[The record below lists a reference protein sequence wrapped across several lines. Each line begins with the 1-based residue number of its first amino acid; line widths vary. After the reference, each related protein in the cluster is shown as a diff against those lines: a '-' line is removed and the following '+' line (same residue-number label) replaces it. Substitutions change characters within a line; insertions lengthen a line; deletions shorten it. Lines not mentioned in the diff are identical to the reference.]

1 MGWRCVSQERSRVI
15 STRPNRRF
23 ARFKRRQAALQNSKA
38 QRYIQ
43 LILLVIAAGAIYPI
57 LYLRQVYQP
66 TMLEVFHIT
75 DSQLGYLYSS
85 LGTIFLLSYLP
96 SGWLADRIAP
106 RLLIC
111 FSLIA
116 TGVLGLWYSTAPSFP
131 MLMMIFGGWGLS
143 TGLTFWAAV
152 IKRVTMIAGTHE
164 QGRFFGLLDG
174 GRGLI
179 EAMLATIAITLFAWV
194 TQTKANRS
202 RPVSS
207 WWSTCTRFFA
217 LRSASCSRSSR
228 TRKAP
233 KTRPPIAPRS
243 QRNNVLVD
251 LKTLAKIPE
260 LWLVAAIVFC
270 GYQVFWATYSFS
282 AYLHEGEIGLTVV
295 MAGTITTLKLW
306 MRPIGGIGGGFL
318 GDRYSKVSVLVIALF
333 LAALSLVG
341 LMAAPRISSHALL
354 VFLVLFI
361 GILTYAIRGLYWSLL
376 DRCNIPVTTMGLAIG
391 LISVLGYSPDVFL
404 PLINGYL
411 TQKFPG
417 VFGYQLYFGYVAVMA
432 ALGGFAGLALRN
444 MLNRKGGCVNESR
457 LARNAYR
464 RRTAAACGRH
474 VLDLRQAQ
482 DRLRN

>member
-1 MGWRCVSQERSRVI
+1 MSSQPVQ
-15 STRPNRRF
+15 ST
-23 ARFKRRQAALQNSKA
+23 ASLASSAAEIALQSNKA

-43 LILLVIAAGAIYPI
+43 LMLLVLAAGAIYPI

-116 TGVLGLWYSTAPSFP
+116 TGALGLWYSTAPSFHVL
-131 MLMMIFGGWGLS
+131 MLIFGGWGLS

-179 EAMLATIAITLFAWV
+179 EAMLATVAITLFAWF
-194 TQTKANRS
+194 TQTKGEPVAAGFKLVVYMYALLCIALGVVLALVKDPQGVEDAAANR
-202 RPVSS
+202 
-207 WWSTCTRFFA
+207 A
-217 LRSASCSRSSR
+217 AKKRS
-228 TRKAP
+228 
-233 KTRPPIAPRS
+233 
-243 QRNNVLVD
+243 NVLVD
-251 LKTLAKIPE
+251 LKTLASIPE

-318 GDRYSKVSVLVIALF
+318 GDRYSKVSVLVSALF
-333 LAALSLVG
+333 LAALSLLG
-341 LMAAPRISSHALL
+341 LMAAPRISSHVLL

-376 DRCNIPVTTMGLAIG
+376 DRCNIPLETMGLAIG

-411 TQKFPG
+411 TQNFPG
-417 VFGYQLYFGYVAVMA
+417 VFGYQLYFGYVAGMA
-432 ALGGFAGLALRN
+432 TLGGFAGLALRN
-444 MLNRKGGCVNESR
+444 MLNRKGV
-457 LARNAYR
+457 A
-464 RRTAAACGRH
+464 
-474 VLDLRQAQ
+474 
-482 DRLRN
+482 

>member
-1 MGWRCVSQERSRVI
+1 MSSQPVRTDASLALRDEE
-15 STRPNRRF
+15 
-23 ARFKRRQAALQNSKA
+23 AALQNSKT

-43 LILLVIAAGAIYPI
+43 LVLLVIAAGAIYPI

-152 IKRVTMIAGTHE
+152 IKRVTMIAGAHE

-194 TQTKANRS
+194 TQTKGEPVAAGFKLVVYMYAFLCIALGVVLALVKDPQGTEDAAANRAA
-202 RPVSS
+202 R
-207 WWSTCTRFFA
+207 
-217 LRSASCSRSSR
+217 
-228 TRKAP
+228 
-233 KTRPPIAPRS
+233 
-243 QRNNVLVD
+243 QRNNVLTD

-333 LAALSLVG
+333 LAALSLLG
-341 LMAAPRISSHALL
+341 LMAAPRISSHVLL

-376 DRCNIPVTTMGLAIG
+376 DRCNIPAATMGLAIG

-411 TQKFPG
+411 TQTFPG

-444 MLNRKGGCVNESR
+444 MLNRKEV
-457 LARNAYR
+457 A
-464 RRTAAACGRH
+464 
-474 VLDLRQAQ
+474 
-482 DRLRN
+482 

>member
-1 MGWRCVSQERSRVI
+1 MSSQPVQTHAAS
-15 STRPNRRF
+15 
-23 ARFKRRQAALQNSKA
+23 ALGDAQAALDKTKA

-43 LILLVIAAGAIYPI
+43 LMLLVLAAGAIYPI

-116 TGVLGLWYSTAPSFP
+116 TGLLGLLYSTAPSFHIL
-131 MLMMIFGGWGLS
+131 MLIFGGWGVS

-152 IKRVTMIAGTHE
+152 IKRVTMIAGSQE

-194 TQTKANRS
+194 TQTKGEPVAVGFKMVVYLYAFLCIALGVVLALVKDPQGTQDAVANRS
-202 RPVSS
+202 ARQ
-207 WWSTCTRFFA
+207 
-217 LRSASCSRSSR
+217 RS
-228 TRKAP
+228 
-233 KTRPPIAPRS
+233 
-243 QRNNVLVD
+243 NVLVE
-251 LKTLAKIPE
+251 LKALASIPE

-282 AYLHEGEIGLTVV
+282 AYLHEGDIGLTVV

-333 LAALSLVG
+333 LAALSLLG
-341 LMAAPRISSHALL
+341 LMAAPRISSHVLL

-376 DRCNIPVTTMGLAIG
+376 DRCNIPATTMGLAIG

-411 TQKFPG
+411 TQTFPG

-444 MLNRKGGCVNESR
+444 MLNRQEG
-457 LARNAYR
+457 A
-464 RRTAAACGRH
+464 
-474 VLDLRQAQ
+474 
-482 DRLRN
+482 

>member
-1 MGWRCVSQERSRVI
+1 MSSQPVQTTASLAPSDE
-15 STRPNRRF
+15 
-23 ARFKRRQAALQNSKA
+23 QAQSGSQA

-43 LILLVIAAGAIYPI
+43 LVLLVVAAGAIYPI

-66 TMLEVFHIT
+66 TMLEVFRIT

-116 TGVLGLWYSTAPSFP
+116 TGVLGLWYSTAPSFS
-131 MLMMIFGGWGLS
+131 MLMLIFGGWGLS

-179 EAMLATIAITLFAWV
+179 EALLATIAITLFAWF
-194 TQTKANRS
+194 TQTRGEPVTAGFRLVVYLYAFLCIALGVVLALVKDPQGTEDAALNRLN
-202 RPVSS
+202 RA
-207 WWSTCTRFFA
+207 TR
-217 LRSASCSRSSR
+217 
-228 TRKAP
+228 
-233 KTRPPIAPRS
+233 

-251 LKTLAKIPE
+251 LKTLATIPE

-282 AYLHEGEIGLTVV
+282 AYLHEGQIGLTVV

-318 GDRYSKVSVLVIALF
+318 GDRYSKVSVLVLALF
-333 LAALSLVG
+333 LAALSLLG
-341 LMAAPRISSHALL
+341 LMAAPRISSHVLL

-376 DRCNIPVTTMGLAIG
+376 DRCNIPVETMGLAIG

-411 TQKFPG
+411 TQNFPG
-417 VFGYQLYFGYVAVMA
+417 VFGYQLYFGYVAAMA
-432 ALGGFAGLALRN
+432 ALGGFAGLALKNR
-444 MLNRKGGCVNESR
+444 LNRNEV
-457 LARNAYR
+457 A
-464 RRTAAACGRH
+464 
-474 VLDLRQAQ
+474 
-482 DRLRN
+482 

>member
-1 MGWRCVSQERSRVI
+1 MSSQAIQSKAVQPSSGDAVS
-15 STRPNRRF
+15 
-23 ARFKRRQAALQNSKA
+23 LQQDTKA
-38 QRYIQ
+38 QRYVQ
-43 LILLVIAAGAIYPI
+43 LLLLVIAAGAIYPI

-116 TGVLGLWYSTAPSFP
+116 TGVLGLWYSTAPSFHL
-131 MLMMIFGGWGLS
+131 LMVIFGGWGLS

-152 IKRVTMIAGTHE
+152 IKRVTMIAGAHE
-164 QGRFFGLLDG
+164 QGRFFGFLDG

-179 EAMLATIAITLFAWV
+179 EALLATIAISLFAWV
-194 TQTKANRS
+194 TQTRGETPAVGFRL
-202 RPVSS
+202 VVYMYAFL
-207 WWSTCTRFFA
+207 CIA
-217 LRSASCSRSSR
+217 LGIVLGLVKDPQSASVAAWAGKNKRS
-228 TRKAP
+228 
-233 KTRPPIAPRS
+233 
-243 QRNNVLVD
+243 NVLMD
-251 LKTLAKIPE
+251 LRTLAKIPE

-282 AYLHEGEIGLTVV
+282 AYLHEGAIGLSVV

-318 GDRYSKVSVLVIALF
+318 GDRFSKISVLVIALF
-333 LAALSLVG
+333 LAALSLLG
-341 LMAAPRISSHALL
+341 LIAAPGIGSHVAL

-376 DRCNIPVTTMGLAIG
+376 DRCNVPVETMGLAIG

-411 TQKFPG
+411 TQTFPG
-417 VFGYQLYFGYVAVMA
+417 VFGYQLYFGYVAAVA
-432 ALGGFAGLALRN
+432 ALGGCAALVLRN
-444 MLNRKGGCVNESR
+444 MLNRKEG
-457 LARNAYR
+457 A
-464 RRTAAACGRH
+464 
-474 VLDLRQAQ
+474 
-482 DRLRN
+482 

>member
-1 MGWRCVSQERSRVI
+1 MSSQPVQTTASLASSAAE
-15 STRPNRRF
+15 T
-23 ARFKRRQAALQNSKA
+23 ALQANKA

-43 LILLVIAAGAIYPI
+43 LMLLVVAAGAIYPI

-116 TGVLGLWYSTAPSFP
+116 TGVLGLWYSTAPSFQ
-131 MLMMIFGGWGLS
+131 MLMLIFGGWGLS

-174 GRGLI
+174 GRGLV
-179 EAMLATIAITLFAWV
+179 EAMLATIAITLFAWF
-194 TQTKANRS
+194 TQTRGEPVTAGFKLVVYMYAFLCIALGVVLALVKDPQGAKDAAANRA
-202 RPVSS
+202 
-207 WWSTCTRFFA
+207 TKK
-217 LRSASCSRSSR
+217 RS
-228 TRKAP
+228 
-233 KTRPPIAPRS
+233 
-243 QRNNVLVD
+243 NVLVD
-251 LKTLAKIPE
+251 LKTLASIPE

-333 LAALSLVG
+333 LAALSLLG
-341 LMAAPRISSHALL
+341 LMAAPRISSHVLL

-376 DRCNIPVTTMGLAIG
+376 DRCNIPVETMGLAIG

-411 TQKFPG
+411 TQNFPG
-417 VFGYQLYFGYVAVMA
+417 VFGYQLYFGYVAGMA

-444 MLNRKGGCVNESR
+444 MLSKKGV
-457 LARNAYR
+457 A
-464 RRTAAACGRH
+464 
-474 VLDLRQAQ
+474 
-482 DRLRN
+482 

>member
-1 MGWRCVSQERSRVI
+1 VSSQPVRTDASLALRDEE
-15 STRPNRRF
+15 
-23 ARFKRRQAALQNSKA
+23 AALQNSKT

-152 IKRVTMIAGTHE
+152 IKRVTMIAGAHE

-194 TQTKANRS
+194 TQTKGEPVAAGFKLVVYMYAFLCIALGVVLALAKDLQGTEDAAANRAA
-202 RPVSS
+202 R
-207 WWSTCTRFFA
+207 
-217 LRSASCSRSSR
+217 
-228 TRKAP
+228 
-233 KTRPPIAPRS
+233 
-243 QRNNVLVD
+243 QRNNVLTD

-333 LAALSLVG
+333 LAALSLLG
-341 LMAAPRISSHALL
+341 LMAAPRISSHVLL

-376 DRCNIPVTTMGLAIG
+376 DRCNIPAATMGLAIG

-411 TQKFPG
+411 TQTFPG

-444 MLNRKGGCVNESR
+444 MLNRKEG
-457 LARNAYR
+457 A
-464 RRTAAACGRH
+464 
-474 VLDLRQAQ
+474 
-482 DRLRN
+482 

>member
-1 MGWRCVSQERSRVI
+1 MSSQAVQSKAKLPL
-15 STRPNRRF
+15 SKDS
-23 ARFKRRQAALQNSKA
+23 ASLQDTKA
-38 QRYIQ
+38 QRYVQ
-43 LILLVIAAGAIYPI
+43 LLLLVIAAGAIYPI

-85 LGTIFLLSYLP
+85 LGTIFLVSYLP

-116 TGVLGLWYSTAPSFP
+116 TGVLGLWYSTAPSFDL
-131 MLMMIFGGWGLS
+131 LMVIFGGWGLS

-164 QGRFFGLLDG
+164 QGRFFGFLDG
-174 GRGLI
+174 GRGLV
-179 EAMLATIAITLFAWV
+179 EALLATIAISLFAWV
-194 TQTKANRS
+194 TQTRGETTAMGFKLVVYMYAFL
-202 RPVSS
+202 
-207 WWSTCTRFFA
+207 CIA
-217 LRSASCSRSSR
+217 LGLVLGLVKDPQSASAAA
-228 TRKAP
+228 KAG
-233 KTRPPIAPRS
+233 KSKRG
-243 QRNNVLVD
+243 NVLVD
-251 LKTLAKIPE
+251 LRTLASIPE

-282 AYLHEGEIGLTVV
+282 AYLHEGAIGLSVV
-295 MAGTITTLKLW
+295 MAGTVTTLKLW

-318 GDRYSKVSVLVIALF
+318 GDRFSKVSVLVIALF

-341 LMAAPRISSHALL
+341 LVAAPGIGSHVAL

-376 DRCNIPVTTMGLAIG
+376 DRCNVPAETVGLAIG

-411 TQKFPG
+411 TQTFPG
-417 VFGYQLYFGYVAVMA
+417 VFGYQLYFGYVAAVA
-432 ALGGFAGLALRN
+432 ALGGCAALALRN
-444 MLNRKGGCVNESR
+444 MLNKKEG
-457 LARNAYR
+457 A
-464 RRTAAACGRH
+464 
-474 VLDLRQAQ
+474 
-482 DRLRN
+482 

>member
-1 MGWRCVSQERSRVI
+1 VSSQPVRTDASLALSDEE
-15 STRPNRRF
+15 
-23 ARFKRRQAALQNSKA
+23 AALQNSKT

-96 SGWLADRIAP
+96 SGWLADRLAP

-194 TQTKANRS
+194 TQTRGETVAAGFKLVVYMYAFLCIALGVVLALVKDPQGTQDAAANRAV
-202 RPVSS
+202 R
-207 WWSTCTRFFA
+207 
-217 LRSASCSRSSR
+217 
-228 TRKAP
+228 
-233 KTRPPIAPRS
+233 

-341 LMAAPRISSHALL
+341 LMAAPRISSHVLL

-376 DRCNIPVTTMGLAIG
+376 DRCNVPVATMGLAIG

-411 TQKFPG
+411 TQTFPG
-417 VFGYQLYFGYVAVMA
+417 VFGYQLYFGYVAAMA

-444 MLNRKGGCVNESR
+444 MLNRKEG
-457 LARNAYR
+457 A
-464 RRTAAACGRH
+464 
-474 VLDLRQAQ
+474 
-482 DRLRN
+482 